1 MPELTIDVIKIFTLG
16 VLGFIIAFLWTPGLT
31 HFLYKYKLWRK
42 EVRKKSIDGKE
53 VTFFQKFHGEGEV
66 RIPRFGG
73 LLIWVTTLILIF
85 LFLGISKITDIW
97 WLQKL
102 NFLSR
107 SQTWLPLFALVSASL
122 LGLVDDILQVS
133 KLNRK
138 ARLILI
144 LVALISLIIGLRFFL
159 TTMYLFDPRGVFF
172 TLLFFVLIMMAISKD
187 ELSLKKR
194 LILVFL
200 IGLYGACW
208 FYFKLDWRTIH
219 IPAVGDFP
227 IGIWY
232 LPFFVLVMM
241 ATYSGGVIDGLDG
254 LAGGAFASIFGAYA
268 GIALF
273 RGQIDIAAFC
283 ATILGTILAF
293 LWFNIPPARFYMGET
308 GILGL
313 TSTLT
318 VVAFLTD
325 SVLVLPIIGFLL
337 VIESGSVIL
346 QLLSKKF
353 RKKKLFLASP
363 IHHHFEA
370 KGWPHYKVTMRF
382 WVISIVMAIIGVA
395 IRLLG

>member
-16 VLGFIIAFLWTPGLT
+16 ALGFLVAFLWTPGLT

-42 EVRKKSIDGKE
+42 EVRKKSIDGGE
-53 VTFFQKFHGEGEV
+53 VSFFQKFHGQEEIKV
-66 RIPRFGG
+66 PRFGG

-85 LFLGISKITDIW
+85 LFFCLSKITDIW
-97 WLQKL
+97 WLEKL

-107 SQTWLPLFALVSASL
+107 SQTWLPLFALVSASF
-122 LGLVDDILQVS
+122 LGLTDDILQVF
-133 KLNRK
+133 NRGK
-138 ARLILI
+138 Y
-144 LVALISLIIGLRFFL
+144 VG
-159 TTMYLFDPRGVFF
+159 GG
-172 TLLFFVLIMMAISKD
+172 
-187 ELSLKKR
+187 LSLKVR
-194 LILVFL
+194 LFIVFL
-200 IGLYGACW
+200 IGLIGALW

-219 IPAVGDFP
+219 VPAVGDFT

-232 LPFFVLVMM
+232 IPFFVLVMM

-283 ATILGTILAF
+283 TVILGTILAF

-313 TSTLT
+313 TSALT

-346 QLLSKKF
+346 QLLSKRF

-363 IHHHFEA
+363 VHHHFEA

-382 WVISIVMAIIGVA
+382 WVIGIVMAIIGVA

>member
-1 MPELTIDVIKIFTLG
+1 MPELAINVIKIFTLG
-16 VLGFIIAFLWTPGLT
+16 AAGFILAFLLTPILT

-42 EVRKKSIDGKE
+42 SVRERAIDRGEVP
-53 VTFFQKFHGEGEV
+53 FFKKFHGKEEIS
-66 RIPRFGG
+66 IPRFGG

-85 LFLGISKITDIW
+85 LFFIISKFTDIW
-97 WLQKL
+97 WLKKL

-107 SQTWLPLFALVSASL
+107 GQTWLPLFTLVAASL
-122 LGLVDDILQVS
+122 LGLVDDILQVFG
-133 KLNRK
+133 KGK
-138 ARLILI
+138 Y
-144 LVALISLIIGLRFFL
+144 VG
-159 TTMYLFDPRGVFF
+159 GG
-172 TLLFFVLIMMAISKD
+172 
-187 ELSLKKR
+187 LSLKTR

-200 IGLYGACW
+200 IGLIGAWW
-208 FYFKLDWRTIH
+208 FYSKLDWTTLH
-219 IPAVGDFP
+219 IPGIGDFK

-232 LPFFVLVMM
+232 IPFFILVMM

-254 LAGGAFASIFGAYA
+254 LAGGIFATIFGAYSA
-268 GIALF
+268 IALF
-273 RGQIDIAAFC
+273 LGQIDLAAFS
-283 ATILGTILAF
+283 AVILGTILAF

-313 TSTLT
+313 CATLT
-318 VVAFLTD
+318 VIAFLTD

-353 RKKKLFLASP
+353 RKKKLFLAAP

-370 KGWPHYKVTMRF
+370 KDWPHYKVTMRF
-382 WVISIVMAIIGVA
+382 WVIGIVMAIIGIA

>member
-1 MPELTIDVIKIFTLG
+1 MPDLAIDVIKIFTLG
-16 VLGFIIAFLWTPGLT
+16 ALGFVMAFLWTPVLT

-42 EVRKKSIDGKE
+42 NVRTKSIDGKE
-53 VTFFQKFHGEGEV
+53 ATFFQKFHAENEV
-66 RIPRFGG
+66 SIPRFGG
-73 LLIWVTTLILIF
+73 LLIWITTLFLIF
-85 LFLGISKITDIW
+85 LFWGLSKITKIW
-97 WLQKL
+97 WFDKL

-107 SQTWLPLFALVSASL
+107 SQTWLPLFALVSASF
-122 LGLVDDILQVS
+122 LGLIDDILQVFS
-133 KLNRK
+133 KGK
-138 ARLILI
+138 Y
-144 LVALISLIIGLRFFL
+144 IG
-159 TTMYLFDPRGVFF
+159 GG
-172 TLLFFVLIMMAISKD
+172 
-187 ELSLKKR
+187 LSLKVR
-194 LILVFL
+194 LFVVFL
-200 IGLYGACW
+200 IGLIGAWW
-208 FYFKLDWRTIH
+208 FYFKLDWRTLH
-219 IPAVGDFP
+219 VPGVGSFE

-232 LPFFVLVMM
+232 IPFFVLVMM

-268 GIALF
+268 AIALS
-273 RGQIDIAAFC
+273 RGQIDIATFC
-283 ATILGTILAF
+283 STILGTILAF

-313 TSTLT
+313 TAALT

-353 RKKKLFLASP
+353 RKKKVFLASP

-370 KGWPHYKVTMRF
+370 KGWPQYKVTMRF
-382 WVISIVMAIIGVA
+382 WVVGIVMAIIGVA